1 MKYFQLILMIV
12 TFSLTISCNTEQTK
26 QVTNKQD
33 YKAYLNLED
42 NTSLDIAKEDLEFWT
57 DKIHVT
63 PNQYPYYSKMAAANS
78 TIFKLTG
85 DIDQLKKAEEN
96 LILANTKTN
105 FENSGYLRALARN
118 YISQHRFKQA
128 LGLLLKAEENGENLS
143 ITQFMLVD
151 VYLELGELDK
161 VEMYLSKLKNFKDF
175 DYLIRLSKYNDH
187 LGNLDKAILYLENA
201 LAIAESSNNQNLIQ
215 WNYTNLA
222 DYYGHAG
229 RIKDSYN
236 AYLKALAINPN
247 NSYAKKGIAWIVYSY
262 ERNPEEAL
270 RILDAISKENT
281 SPDYFLLKSEIAG
294 FMGNIVEKEKLE
306 QKYLSSVSNENYGAM
321 YAKYNVLLFAD
332 NADKKQQA
340 IELAKQEVMER
351 PTTQSYDLLAWS
363 YYKNG
368 EFQKALEITKEF
380 VINKTFEP
388 EALLHTAYILKAN
401 GEKSEAKKI
410 KEELLGAIYELGP
423 ASENEI
429 RNI

>member
-33 YKAYLNLED
+33 YQAYLNLED

-128 LGLLLKAEENGENLS
+128 LGLLLKAEENGEHLNR
-143 ITQFMLVD
+143 TQFMLVD
-151 VYLELGELDK
+151 VYLELGELDQ

-294 FMGNIVEKEKLE
+294 FIGNIVEKEKLE